1 MQILPIASD
10 RIEIFVRSQSFCI
23 VTYRLSFA
31 NKRVLCSHIE
41 IDEETHL
48 VQATFNGIGTI
59 QDFFS
64 LDHELLT
71 VHRIWNLCTSGEYR
85 LQAVFSFADEGKE
98 NQLLVPAVWYRNNT
112 EGKGMYPTI
121 EQASSWSFL
130 ETRMSIPCCEQLYND
145 MRCFT
150 CATVPATNQRYVASV
165 TNERH
170 GVIISIPGSEWPYS
184 YQGKKS
190 LKDTSEEPL
199 PTLSVEKT
207 PFSYQR
213 TFFVSNHPC
222 QDSLEGYKHFVES
235 LPFGKRPIVG
245 ALSWKH
251 WFEYKLTRLLHLIR
265 PTQDKLAYLLMGE
278 GNGEVQEVYSFTA
291 ASFLVKSL
299 QAAYELACCTKYEA
313 TLPCLQEARRNLAKM
328 FDLDD
333 DQNLLAIVGE
343 KIGLFFL
350 KAEQNDGVFLDCY
363 DLKRDIWGGYL
374 GIGEHD
380 EFRYMVNSRCNG
392 ETMKHYVL
400 LYAKLKS
407 LGRENPQFICVATRV
422 ARFYCDNQLSGGSFG
437 RWWTTKGKP
446 GDIKG
451 TNGAY
456 IGSFFV
462 MLMNCLH
469 ESDPLKNGIHAALHQ
484 AYAFYAQSAY
494 DGSFYG
500 DTLDA
505 DSCDKEAGVALL
517 SFFLDMYDLEHDKR
531 QLESAELAAKFV
543 LQWIW
548 QTDCFLSEDSP
559 LAKENFH
566 AAGMTSV
573 SVAHHH
579 LDFYGMAIAYEF
591 LRLSQATGQD
601 FYTDQARLMID
612 ACRQLVATE
621 DNLLGRDA
629 SFLGWQPEQIN
640 HTQWDYFDRK
650 DHMNGVYDIDIAW
663 VTVLTLGSYQQIEKR
678 FPEILREEQQ

>member
-1 MQILPIASD
+1 MHILPIASD
-10 RIEIFVRSQSFCI
+10 KVEILVRSESFCF

-31 NKRVLCSHIE
+31 GKRVSCSTIE
-41 IDEETHL
+41 VDEETNL
-48 VQATFNGIGTI
+48 VQTTFEEIGTI
-59 QDFFS
+59 QDLFS
-64 LDHELLT
+64 LEQGLLT
-71 VHRIWNLCTSGEYR
+71 IHRIWNLHVQGEYR
-85 LQAVFSFADEGKE
+85 LQAVFSFKDEGKE

-112 EGKGMYPTI
+112 EGKGMYPTK

-130 ETRMSIPCCEQLYND
+130 ETRMSIPCCEQLNND
-145 MRCFT
+145 NRCFT
-150 CATVPATNQRYVASV
+150 CATEPATEQRFIASV

-170 GVIISIPGSEWPYS
+170 GVIISIPGGEWPFS

-190 LKDTSEEPL
+190 LKDTSNEPL
-199 PTLSVEKT
+199 STLTIKQT

-213 TFFVSNHPC
+213 TFFVSNLPC
-222 QDSLEGYKHFVES
+222 HDSLEGYEKFVES
-235 LPFGKRPIVG
+235 LPFTRPIVK

-251 WFEYKLTRLLHLIR
+251 WYEYKLTRLLHLIK
-265 PTQDKLAYLLMGE
+265 PDQNNHAYLMMGE
-278 GNGEVQEVYSFTA
+278 GNGEVQEVYSYTA

-299 QAAYELACCTKYEA
+299 QAAYELACSTDYEA
-313 TLPCLQEARRNLAKM
+313 TLPCLKEARHNLALQ
-328 FDLDD
+328 FDLSDD
-333 DQNLLAIVGE
+333 GTLLALIAE

-350 KAEQNDGVFLDCY
+350 KAEQSDGVFLDCY

-456 IGSFFV
+456 IGSFFAL
-462 MLMNCLH
+462 LMGYLH
-469 ESDPLKNGIHAALHQ
+469 DSDPLKSGIHAALHQ
-484 AYAFYAQSAY
+484 AYAFYAQTAY
-494 DGSFYG
+494 DGMFYG

-517 SFFLDMYDLEHDKR
+517 SFFLDMYDLEQDKR
-531 QLESAELAAKFV
+531 QLESAQLAARFV
-543 LQWIW
+543 LLWIW
-548 QTDCFLSEDSP
+548 QTDGFLPEDRA
-559 LAKENFH
+559 LAKETFH
-566 AAGMTSV
+566 TAGMTSV

-591 LRLSQATGQD
+591 LRLAQATGQT
-601 FYTDQARLMID
+601 FYRDQARLMMN

-621 DNLLGRDA
+621 ENLLGRDR

-650 DHMNGVYDIDIAW
+650 DHMNGVYGIDIAW

-678 FPEILREEQQ
+678 FPELLKEEQQ